1 MNLFIFS
8 LNITEVSWIVFAI
21 SIAISLY
28 ILISRNWDHIL
39 SRSVDFSMQH
49 YLIGIVSG
57 LSICFAMINLTVEH
71 KPYEYVMSDLFSEV
85 DIMIPPTRH
94 KPKEIIPP
102 PSIDKT
108 EEIKIPTP
116 VVKVIPV
123 KTIKEKLTVEDFTDA
138 ADTSTDNYNID
149 SMMQSTKAEVP
160 KIIERADEDE
170 VLPIAEQMPRFP
182 GCEDLIGTRE
192 EKQACAEKSL
202 LSFIY
207 EHLKYPQIDKE
218 YRNEGTVIVRFVVDK
233 EGKVSDINVVR
244 DIGVQCGKEAERVVH
259 LMNDMKERWTPGK
272 QRGRPVNVQFTLPI
286 KFKLM

>member
-21 SIAISLY
+21 SIAITMY
-28 ILISRNWDHIL
+28 VLISRNWDHIL

-57 LSICFAMINLTVEH
+57 LSICYAMINLTVEY
-71 KPYEYVMSDLFSEV
+71 KPYEYIMSDLFSEEMTV
-85 DIMIPPTRH
+85 TPQTWQ

-102 PSIDKT
+102 PADDKV
-108 EEIKIPTP
+108 EEIKVPTP
-116 VVKVIPV
+116 IVKVIPV
-123 KTIKEKLTVEDFTDA
+123 KVIKEKLTTEDFTDA
-138 ADTSTDNYNID
+138 VDTSTDHYNID
-149 SMMQSTKAEVP
+149 SMMQSTKAAVP
-160 KIIERADEDE
+160 KIIERADDDE

-182 GCEDLIGTRE
+182 GCEDLKGTRE
-192 EKQACAEKSL
+192 EKRACAEKSL
-202 LSFIY
+202 MSYIY

-233 EGKVSDINVVR
+233 EGKVSDIKVVR
-244 DIGVQCGKEAERVVH
+244 DVGIQCGKEAERVVRM
-259 LMNDMKERWTPGK
+259 MNDMKERWTPGK